1 MIQTS
6 SREQRE
12 MLGSL
17 LAAERKKLKITQGIA
32 AERLGVTKGAYQAWE
47 QAKSMPDTSR
57 HQVIARFL
65 GFNSTSQLW
74 QVLEGSINLC
84 EVEGRSYESLLQS
97 VDTMSKEQL
106 AQLNSKIAEKYL
118 EMA

>member
-1 MIQTS
+1 MLETS
-6 SREQRE
+6 SREQRQI
-12 MLGSL
+12 LGGL
-17 LAAERKKLKITQGIA
+17 LVAERKKQKITQGIA

-47 QAKSMPDTSR
+47 QAKSMPDSIR
-57 HQVIARFL
+57 LQVIARFL
-65 GFNSTSQLW
+65 GFNSISELW
-74 QVLEGSINLC
+74 QVLEGTAAVA
-84 EVEGRSYESLLQS
+84 EVHGRSYESLLQS